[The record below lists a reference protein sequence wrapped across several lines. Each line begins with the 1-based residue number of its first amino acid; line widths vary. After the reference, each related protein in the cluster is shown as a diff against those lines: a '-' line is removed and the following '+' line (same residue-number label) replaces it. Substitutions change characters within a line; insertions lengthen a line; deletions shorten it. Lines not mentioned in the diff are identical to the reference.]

1 MSISQIIKKYHKNR
15 IENIRKMSNGIDKNM
30 AIGSFVADLGKGSI
44 KPVANAIGSCFRKVK
59 KCYLLFTSNSMQMS
73 LEFRGRQSIIK
84 KYPKLKN
91 DIEQKETKKSNLK
104 ENKAKFENELKEKEE
119 ELAKLTTKLTS
130 KELEMEEIKN
140 FAAFVKNRRK

>member
-59 KCYLLFTSNSMQMS
+59 KCYILFTSNSMQMS

-91 DIEQKETKKSNLK
+91 DIENIIENYKIVDSHFKTETLFISLDP
-104 ENKAKFENELKEKEE
+104 
-119 ELAKLTTKLTS
+119 
-130 KELEMEEIKN
+130 
-140 FAAFVKNRRK
+140 